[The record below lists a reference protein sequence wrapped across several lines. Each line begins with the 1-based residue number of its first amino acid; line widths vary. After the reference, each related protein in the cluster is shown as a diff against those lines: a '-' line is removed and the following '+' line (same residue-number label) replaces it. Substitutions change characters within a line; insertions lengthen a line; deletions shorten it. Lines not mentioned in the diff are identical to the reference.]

1 MACLILG
8 KVKVTE
14 QVLPKAAE
22 VILLHVEP
30 LQQDVTF
37 QLLHLLSR
45 QTLLPL
51 MSSALQ
57 LLSAKTCYSLFY
69 ALHVPAGSSI
79 HTGLMASH
87 FCSPATLELLN
98 KRVSCLSLN

>member
-1 MACLILG
+1 MACIILG

-30 LQQDVTF
+30 LQQDDTF
-37 QLLHLLSR
+37 QLHLISR

-51 MSSALQ
+51 LSSALQ

-98 KRVSCLSLN
+98 KCVSCLSVN